1 MQPSLQPTA
10 VPTAASALAG
20 KYAWVTG
27 TTSYPQ
33 AVFTAAAWGARGT
46 CAVLAGSA
54 SSGGV
59 LIRSCDGGATWTS
72 VAPLASYSY
81 PLVYTD
87 VTYYRNSSAPV
98 GMRPGYF
105 IAATNIGNIYISADE
120 VKKHN
125 CGDADSK
132 LTHCSPLSRP
142 IPHNNTR
149 RAPRGPSCTTPR
161 ARSAA
166 P

>member
-1 MQPSLQPTA
+1 LQPSA

-20 KYAWVTG
+20 KYAWVSGATG
-27 TTSYPQ
+27 YPQ

-87 VTYYRNSSAPV
+87 VTYYRNNTAPV

-105 IAATNIGNIYISADE
+105 IAATNIGNIYVSADE
-120 VKKHN
+120 VQKHSYIHSSSLW
-125 CGDADSK
+125 D
-132 LTHCSPLSRP
+132 H
-142 IPHNNTR
+142 IP
-149 RAPRGPSCTTPR
+149 PS
-161 ARSAA
+161 
-166 P
+166 